1 MITNDVPTVPP
12 CIQLEPGGVCSAKTL
27 AAAMSK
33 DGRSV
38 RLNIVDDRN
47 QLFPIGLS
55 EGDLCNLLQI
65 VGYMSQ
71 DMAIT
76 QEDLGGEPGV
86 NIVSGQDGGSLPPL
100 RLRFGWS
107 PTEQMATLIIGNAG
121 LKFPMTADTAKAIGQ
136 AIVDQASPHATGA
149 RST

>member
-1 MITNDVPTVPP
+1 MKITKVPSVPP
-12 CIQLEPGGVCSAKTL
+12 GVQLEPGGVCSAK
-27 AAAMSK
+27 AFDVAMSK

-38 RLNIVDDRN
+38 RLNIVDDRD

-55 EGDLCNLLQI
+55 ERDLCNLLQI

-76 QEDLGGEPGV
+76 QEELGGEPGV
-86 NIVSGQDGGSLPPL
+86 NIVSGRDGASLPPL
-100 RLRFGWS
+100 RMRFGWS
-107 PTEQMATLIIGNAG
+107 PSDQMATLIIGNAG
-121 LKFPMTADTAKAIGQ
+121 LKFPMSADTAKAIGQ

-149 RST
+149 PTT

>member
-1 MITNDVPTVPP
+1 MKITELPTVPP
-12 CIQLEPGGVCSAKTL
+12 CIQLEPGGVCSAKTFDV
-27 AAAMSK
+27 AMSK

-55 EGDLCNLLQI
+55 ERDLCNLLQI

-76 QEDLGGEPGV
+76 QEELGGEPGV
-86 NIVSGQDGGSLPPL
+86 NIVSGQDGASLPP
-100 RLRFGWS
+100 
-107 PTEQMATLIIGNAG
+107 
-121 LKFPMTADTAKAIGQ
+121 
-136 AIVDQASPHATGA
+136 
-149 RST
+149 

>member
-12 CIQLEPGGVCSAKTL
+12 CIQLEAGGVCSAKTF

-76 QEDLGGEPGV
+76 QQELGGEPSV
-86 NIVSGQDGGSLPPL
+86 NIVSGQDADAFPPL

-107 PTEQMATLIIGNAG
+107 PTDQMATLVIGNAG
-121 LKFPMTADTAKAIGQ
+121 MKFPMTADTAKAIGQ
-136 AIVDQASPHATGA
+136 AIVDQAAPYATGA
-149 RST
+149 